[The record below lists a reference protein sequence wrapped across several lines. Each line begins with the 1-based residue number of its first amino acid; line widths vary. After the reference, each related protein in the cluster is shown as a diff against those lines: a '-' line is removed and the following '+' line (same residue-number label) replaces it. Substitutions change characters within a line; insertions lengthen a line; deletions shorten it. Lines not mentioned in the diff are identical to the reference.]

1 MTAMRRS
8 AGRGKKYFD
17 PIDLEVL
24 WNRLIT
30 VVDEAAYA
38 VIRTSMSKVVVE
50 GRDFGALLLDPR
62 GRLVAADVSIASKTG
77 TISIAVKELLKH
89 FPAST
94 LQPGD
99 VLATNNPWWIMGHL
113 NDIAIVAPLFHQ
125 GRLVGFAE
133 CMAHMADIGGCL
145 SGPPREVY
153 EEGLIIPPV
162 KAMDAGR
169 ENPVFFAMLG
179 ANVRV
184 PNQVLGDVRA
194 LVVGCRVMEAK
205 LSEFLAEH
213 RMHDIGDLA
222 DAILRKSRL
231 AMRQGVRETIPDGIY
246 RGSASVDGFEQ
257 PLHIHARVEVRDGD
271 VKVDFAGS
279 SEQSDQG
286 VNCTLVYTAVWS
298 TYTIK
303 CLAGPHVPNNE
314 GTFAPIQV
322 TAPHGSF
329 LNPRFPAP
337 VRMKPSSGHY
347 IPDAII
353 DALKDVIKD
362 QIVAESGNKFL
373 VDFAGRDE
381 SNRPFSDV
389 MFIMGGMGARGR
401 KDGLHCMSFPAN
413 SSNLPVEV
421 LESHIPVQVLY
432 KRIRPDSGGAGRYR
446 GGCGQEFA
454 FASVSALPLTVRAVH
469 GKLATPPNGLRGAL
483 AGAAGALRLN
493 GEPIPDKT
501 PRAIKKGDVMCLIVP
516 GSGGM
521 YPAAGRDRAAL
532 LRDIEN
538 GIVTVESAVRDYGL
552 PRDKLP
558 AA

>member
-1 MTAMRRS
+1 MTSKRS
-8 AGRGKKYFD
+8 ATHRGQTHFD

-50 GRDFGALLLDPR
+50 GRDFGALLLDPK
-62 GRLVAADVSIASKTG
+62 GRLIAADVSIASKTG

-89 FPAST
+89 FPAAS
-94 LQPGD
+94 LKPGD

-113 NDIAIVAPLFHQ
+113 NDVAMVAPLFHK

-162 KAMDAGR
+162 KAMEGGR

-184 PNQVLGDVRA
+184 PHQVLGDVRA

-205 LSEFLAEH
+205 LSEFLAEQ
-213 RMHDIGDLA
+213 RMSDLGGLA
-222 DAILRKSRL
+222 DAILRRSKQT
-231 AMRQGVRETIPDGIY
+231 MREGVHETIPDGIY
-246 RGSASVDGFEQ
+246 EGKTSVDGFAK
-257 PLHIHARVEVRDGD
+257 PLHIRARIEVRAGN

-279 SEQSDQG
+279 SPQSDQG
-286 VNCTLVYTAVWS
+286 INCTLVYTAVWS

-303 CLAGPHVPNNE
+303 CLAAPHVPNNE
-314 GTFAPIQV
+314 GTFSPIQV
-322 TAPHGSF
+322 AAPHGSF

-353 DALKDVIKD
+353 DALKGVIKD
-362 QIVAESGNKFL
+362 QILAESGNKFL

-381 SNRPFSDV
+381 ADRPYSDV
-389 MFIMGGMGARGR
+389 MFIMGGMGARGS

-413 SSNLPVEV
+413 SSNLPVEI
-421 LESHIPVQVLY
+421 LESTIPVRVLY

-454 FASVSALPLTVRAVH
+454 FESVSAKPLTVRAVH
-469 GKLATPPNGLRGAL
+469 GKLSAPPGGLRGAL
-483 AGAAGALRLN
+483 AGAAGALLMN
-493 GEPIPDKT
+493 DQPIPDKT
-501 PRAIKKGDVMCLIVP
+501 PRVMHKGDVMQLIVP

-521 YPAAGRDRAAL
+521 YPAGERERAAL
-532 LRDIEN
+532 MRDIEN
-538 GIVTVESAVRDYGL
+538 GIVTIEAAVKDYEL
-552 PRDKLP
+552 PRDEAP
-558 AA
+558 TT